1 MIRGSDRIKL
11 TMMAAP
17 EVVDVFPGDDED
29 KFVEILN
36 KKLRQLKR
44 RFKIVYET
52 DPELRDLLCQK
63 IELIN
68 MLIVA
73 YDVPK

>member
-11 TMMAAP
+11 AMMAAP

-44 RFKIVYET
+44 RFKIIYET

-73 YDVPK
+73 YDAPK